1 MNKMNAQNTHTHI
14 HIHKQSRNR
23 ARHLQAE
30 AEYMV
35 TVSRWHAGC
44 TCNACLLWKH
54 LYPYHCA
61 PQKWQGWVQAV
72 AQRTNLKFPCA
83 PHPSEHTWCFAPSFV
98 RALWQPRLVQASPSL
113 DTPWHRC
120 TPVLVDMS
128 LGDGPGT
135 ILQGCNVGLHP
146 HTHFI
151 HPAGSALARVH
162 CEREN
167 FQTMRKR
174 EPRQEAVVAA
184 YARVQYL
191 QQPGQAMMS
200 RRPCTTPTP
209 SDSIRFNFRA
219 QNLGDARRFL
229 ATLPHTNEKYVQGGM
244 GEVRGGCV
252 GMM

>member
-1 MNKMNAQNTHTHI
+1 MCSWIRRKLRILTTKDTCMSGKHEQNERSKHTHTHI

-135 ILQGCNVGLHP
+135 ILQGCKMWACTPTHTLHSPSRVGL
-146 HTHFI
+146 
-151 HPAGSALARVH
+151 GSRAL
-162 CEREN
+162 
-167 FQTMRKR
+167 
-174 EPRQEAVVAA
+174 
-184 YARVQYL
+184 
-191 QQPGQAMMS
+191 
-200 RRPCTTPTP
+200 
-209 SDSIRFNFRA
+209 
-219 QNLGDARRFL
+219 
-229 ATLPHTNEKYVQGGM
+229 
-244 GEVRGGCV
+244 
-252 GMM
+252 